1 MEYGCYKN
9 DEEIFHCYSRKLRD
23 IFLIFLQLKRKAAPS
38 ISKNNCVLVLI
49 ATDSTDM
56 PKPMQSSVKLHLG
69 KSMKYKL
76 DNDIK
81 LLRSFA

>member
-1 MEYGCYKN
+1 MEYGCYQN

-23 IFLIFLQLKRKAAPS
+23 IFIIFLELKRKAALS
-38 ISKNNCVLVLI
+38 IFKNNCVLVLI

-56 PKPMQSSVKLHLG
+56 PRPMQSSVKLHLR
-69 KSMKYKL
+69 KLTKYKL
-76 DNDIK
+76 NNDTK